1 MELWKLVTD
10 LTLSPFF
17 QFIMWLQDKFKH
29 KETEEEKRENEA
41 FTQEIIKGLKA
52 KGFEVSI
59 NKTTKTYR
67 NKNWNAS
74 QGPYKDLTKTVFNVW
89 TRDTMSWH
97 LNYKK
102 NGQRRF

>member
-1 MELWKLVTD
+1 MVRKGKGWLLSGFAYNEETAKAKAEELK
-10 LTLSPFF
+10 P
-17 QFIMWLQDKFKH
+17 
-29 KETEEEKRENEA
+29 
-41 FTQEIIKGLKA
+41 

-97 LNYKK
+97 TYYKT